1 MAYNVCARCATMKAM
16 MKSVLLVLLAIG
28 SLQAQ
33 MARKTDVLHE
43 LNDSLEALSAKVSRS
58 VVQVF
63 STGYAFNEESNGENA
78 ALFSKQHSSGSAV
91 IFTPDGYLVTN
102 NHVVQGAERVRVQ
115 LSYADDLGP
124 GKHSIVRRRGKLLPA
139 RIVGTDRESDLAVL
153 KIDGGPYPS
162 LDFGKSDELRQGSL
176 VLAFGNP
183 LGLESSV
190 TMGVVSSIARQIRAD
205 DRMIYIQT
213 DAPINPGNS
222 GGPLLDTEGRVVGIN
237 TFILSQSG
245 GSEGIGFAIPSNV
258 VKMVAE
264 QLKEK
269 GHVHRGEI
277 GVNAQTITPELSAGL
292 SLPRDYGVILSDVLP
307 DGPADKAGL
316 KVGDIVLT
324 LNGKS
329 MENARQFDV
338 NLYEEGKTQKAK
350 ITVQRDRE
358 KLDFEVPVI
367 EREDDP
373 ARFMDMVSP
382 LESAVPD
389 LGILGIS
396 VDKKVAELLPELRN
410 PYGVVVAMK
419 ASSAKYTGGGGF
431 QTGDVIYS
439 VNGTVVTSVPVLR
452 KMIAALKPGDPLI
465 VQIERDGK
473 LMYLTLSGD

>member
-1 MAYNVCARCATMKAM
+1 MKQCALV
-16 MKSVLLVLLAIG
+16 VLSAIVLIPTLAR
-28 SLQAQ
+28 AQ
-33 MARKTDVLHE
+33 PGAQTERTQVTRKTDVLHE
-43 LNDSLEALSAKVSRS
+43 LNDTLESLAGKVSRS

-91 IFTPDGYLVTN
+91 IFTSDGYLVTN
-102 NHVVQGAERVRVQ
+102 NHVVQGAQRVRVQ
-115 LSYADDLGP
+115 LSYSDDMGP
-124 GKHSIVRRRGKLLPA
+124 GRHSIVRPHGKLLPA
-139 RIVGTDRESDLAVL
+139 RVVGTDRESDLAVL
-153 KIDGGPYPS
+153 KIDGGPYPA
-162 LDFGKSDELRQGSL
+162 LDFGRSDELRQGSL

-205 DRMIYIQT
+205 DPMIYIQT

-222 GGPLLDTEGRVVGIN
+222 GGPLLDPDGRVVGIN

-245 GSEGIGFAIPSNV
+245 GSEGIGFAIPSNI
-258 VKMVAE
+258 VKMVAD

-277 GVNAQTITPELSAGL
+277 GAYAQTITPEMAAGL
-292 SLPRDYGVILSDVLP
+292 NLPRDYGVILSDVYP
-307 DGPADKAGL
+307 DGPGDKAGL
-316 KVGDIVLT
+316 KVGDIVLS
-324 LNGKS
+324 LNGRA

-338 NLYEEGKTQKAK
+338 NLYQEGGQDKAK
-350 ITVQRDRE
+350 VRILRGKDQ
-358 KLDFEVPVI
+358 LDLEVPVI
-367 EREDDP
+367 EREGDP
-373 ARFMDMVSP
+373 ARFMDMINP
-382 LESAVPD
+382 QDSAVPD

-396 VDKKVAELLPELRN
+396 VDKNVSELLSELRN

-419 ASSAKYTGGGGF
+419 SSAAKYTGGGGF
-431 QTGDVIYS
+431 ETGDVIYQ
-439 VNGTVVTSVPVLR
+439 VNGTVVTSVQVLR
-452 KMIAALKPGDPLI
+452 RMVGALKPGDPLV